1 MRAHRDLRL
10 SRRETLLLLAAIL
23 GVSLHVP
30 LLSTAVATVVV
41 ALLAAASA
49 TGRAPASRAFRARL
63 TVLSA
68 FLVAFYG
75 ASVAYEYIGPLDG
88 AKAAVYAVAFY
99 WAGYVLTK
107 KYRAADAPPSAVVV
121 LSLPAIG
128 VGAFAAVTT
137 AGAAWTAGSLE
148 VASRLAQNLW
158 ASGETVNAPGLGAMA
173 SLGMCLLPTVLL
185 AKPLRGRGVAG
196 RWWPAV
202 LILGAAACAGVLVNI
217 SLQNRSPFVALAAA
231 AFVTASIVIRT
242 ARTHGAKFV
251 QIGGALVAASAVVWW
266 AQSSS
271 IASEAGIYQRFAQE
285 RLETER
291 YDAWITVVSH
301 AWELAAG
308 GRVVPIGL
316 RYAHNLWLDVLWDA
330 GLLPLALLVIF
341 QSLHVRQ
348 IRFVFCKGTPLQT
361 SVLFGLLSAIGVT
374 FLVEP
379 ALAISPIYFGATLY
393 VLGSVLALS
402 EGAAARTNGDDVS
415 PGKVPGAFSNGQRV
429 V

>member
-88 AKAAVYAVAFY
+88 AKAAV
-99 WAGYVLTK
+99 
-107 KYRAADAPPSAVVV
+107 
-121 LSLPAIG
+121 
-128 VGAFAAVTT
+128 
-137 AGAAWTAGSLE
+137 
-148 VASRLAQNLW
+148 
-158 ASGETVNAPGLGAMA
+158 NAPGLGAMA
-173 SLGMCLLPTVLL
+173 SLGMCLLPTVLH

-316 RYAHNLWLDVLWDA
+316 R
-330 GLLPLALLVIF
+330 
-341 QSLHVRQ
+341 
-348 IRFVFCKGTPLQT
+348 
-361 SVLFGLLSAIGVT
+361 
-374 FLVEP
+374 
-379 ALAISPIYFGATLY
+379 
-393 VLGSVLALS
+393 
-402 EGAAARTNGDDVS
+402 
-415 PGKVPGAFSNGQRV
+415 
-429 V
+429 